1 MTRKAFPFTEEEIL
15 AEKDP
20 DIQIAMS
27 YIIGLLGLKTLGKSK
42 EHLENEPESTL
53 LGKSLAK
60 LCTTGK
66 LDRSQAIA
74 LINQLFQ

>member
-20 DIQIAMS
+20 DVQLSMS
-27 YIIGLLGLKTLGKSK
+27 YIIGLLGLKALGKSK
-42 EHLENEPESTL
+42 EHLENEPESAL
-53 LGKSLAK
+53 LGKALAK
-60 LCTTGK
+60 LCVADK